1 MLYWTAATITVLG
14 AALFSPALITGLL
27 FLLGLVVSNWRHA
40 VVALMGASV
49 AVTLAVHVGSAGSAI
64 NSGFVGF
71 NAVLAALAVYAVITP
86 DLRLALLGALLATWI
101 FSYINRTAPVPALAS
116 GFVLA
121 VWIIM
126 FLGWLNHRIG
136 EQAPDKLPA

>member
-1 MLYWTAATITVLG
+1 M
-14 AALFSPALITGLL
+14 
-27 FLLGLVVSNWRHA
+27 VVSNWRHA

-49 AVTLAVHVGSAGSAI
+49 AVTLAAHVGSAGSAI

-101 FSYINRTAPVPALAS
+101 FSYIDRTAPVPALAS
-116 GFVLA
+116 GFVLT

>member
-1 MLYWTAATITVLG
+1 MHLTAATITVLG

-49 AVTLAVHVGSAGSAI
+49 AVTL
-64 NSGFVGF
+64 GF

-86 DLRLALLGALLATWI
+86 DVRLALLGALLATWI

>member
-1 MLYWTAATITVLG
+1 MHLTAATITVLG

-64 NSGFVGF
+64 NCGFVGF
-71 NAVLAALAVYAVITP
+71 NAVLAALAVYAVIAP